1 MDSVESSVPAN
12 RPRTGQVALREVML
26 GLYVVGVLNG
36 AVAEAAA
43 AAAHQSLA
51 EAAGALFGIDPVT
64 LMACLIGLLLTAAA
78 GPAAVQRRDLAAALG
93 FAVVVALPHGSAGW
107 LALGLLG
114 LYGLAGQRRDSM
126 LAAAG
131 AVFLAVSLYE
141 VWARLVLA
149 VLTPPLTRADA
160 ALTALVLG
168 AERHGNVIVA
178 PAGYDLAIV
187 AACTS
192 FLAVAQGLLAC
203 FAYTRYVRPAWRWSE
218 PRVWVVLALL
228 LVAAN
233 IFRLVLCGLSPAFYA
248 HLHDGIG
255 RLWFGLAVLALSLAV
270 AAWGVRHELRPSVSH
285 S

>member
-1 MDSVESSVPAN
+1 MNSVESSVPAS
-12 RPRTGQVALREVML
+12 RPVRLAARREVML
-26 GLYVVGVLNG
+26 GLYAVGLLNG
-36 AVAEAAA
+36 AVAEAMAT
-43 AAAHQSLA
+43 AAHQSLA

-64 LMACLIGLLLTAAA
+64 LMAGVIGLLLTAAA
-78 GPAAVQRRDLAAALG
+78 GPEPAGRRDLMAGLG
-93 FAVVVALPHGSAGW
+93 FAAVVVLPHGSAGW

-114 LYGLAGQRRDSM
+114 LYGLLGQRRDGM

-131 AVFLAVSLYE
+131 AVYLAVSLYE

-149 VLTPPLTRADA
+149 VLTPQLTRADA

-168 AERHGNVIVA
+168 AERSGNVIAA

-192 FLAVAQGLLAC
+192 FLAVGQGLLAA
-203 FAYTRYVRPAWRWSE
+203 FAYTRFLRPAWRWSE
-218 PRVWVVLALL
+218 LRTWAVLALL
-228 LVAAN
+228 LVAVN
-233 IFRLVLCGLSPAFYA
+233 IARLVLCGLSPAFYA

-270 AAWGVRHELRPSVSH
+270 AAMGVRHERRSSASRP
-285 S
+285 